1 MQNKRTAD
9 SRWGTSTLN
18 DTNNFL
24 WCTSSSWKMKGK
36 CIVSRALPW
45 AIHSVKRILILMTCL
60 ERTAKTSTVSWMKT
74 QSRAI
79 PRRFQSKLKLKEF
92 FLGCL
97 RRKGWKPF
105 IKCQSKLDQTAPLIL
120 EPKPFKANHLLWAL
134 PASHSREVMA
144 RTKCPGSRWC
154 PVNQSSNASSFLN
167 HNSKT
172 EAALKGR
179 KMF

>member
-1 MQNKRTAD
+1 
-9 SRWGTSTLN
+9 
-18 DTNNFL
+18 
-24 WCTSSSWKMKGK
+24 
-36 CIVSRALPW
+36 
-45 AIHSVKRILILMTCL
+45 
-60 ERTAKTSTVSWMKT
+60 MKT

-172 EAALKGR
+172 VAALESR
-179 KMF
+179 KKNKQQQQWHMRKKALGLFRRKSALVINYSNCSFSSWPLVLPLTYY